1 MASPNAIVR
10 WLRRSSA
17 LFLVALVA
25 CGDGDGTTADTTV
38 ADDTATLS
46 DVDVAPDTV
55 DIVEVDDT
63 ADVSRD
69 VGPTA
74 FDVTVTVGGA
84 PLADAAVVFHD
95 AQGAVLSEAVTDA
108 SGVASG
114 MIPTDGMVTTLYER
128 YASERFLVTLTH
140 LDPLTGGAAVDYP
153 AGLARSVPVAPSTLT
168 VTAPALEEQA
178 LFRVGNFCEQV
189 YGWDPAALDALP
201 VFDGCVTAAGTQ
213 EVFAFAQSG
222 GLNPEPLAYQLVE
235 DVAGDATA
243 AQVASWRTDFSTL
256 AVEVTSAAPFD
267 DQVAVRVGVAPA
279 AAMPGASDQV
289 DLADTTLFDPV
300 GVRTASFPVPDG
312 MRGRLRLAV
321 IGRSRATASVG
332 ERSSARAELL
342 PAEEAAPSLRV
353 GGDES
358 DLLPLI
364 DALSGDFTTPARPA
378 VDWSASLT
386 ADWCAAEIAWQP
398 AAGGH
403 DQWLLVLP
411 SDATGRAQ
419 WPELPASQAALTPT
433 GARLQAMTC
442 RDWSTI
448 DGYRDYLARGP
459 VDYFSYGGVPS
470 PARATTRVSTASP
483 AE

>member
-1 MASPNAIVR
+1 MAAPNA
-10 WLRRSSA
+10 LLGSRSLASA
-17 LFLVALVA
+17 LFVGLVA

-46 DVDVAPDTV
+46 DADVAPAVFDIV
-55 DIVEVDDT
+55 DIDDT
-63 ADVSRD
+63 ADASHD

-74 FDVTVTVGGA
+74 FDVTVTVGGV
-84 PLADAAVVFHD
+84 PLADASVIFHD
-95 AQGAVLSEAVTDA
+95 ALGAVLSEAVTDA

-114 MIPTDGMVTTLYER
+114 MIPTDGMVTTVYER
-128 YASERFLVTLTH
+128 FESERFLVTLTH
-140 LDPLTGGAAVDYP
+140 LDPLTGGAAVDYL
-153 AGLARSVPVAPSTLT
+153 AALARSVPVAPSTLT

-178 LFRVGNFCEQV
+178 NFRVGNFCEHV
-189 YGWDPAALDALP
+189 SGWDPVALGALQ
-201 VFDGCVTAAGTQ
+201 VFEGCVTAAGTQ

-222 GLNPEPLAYQLVE
+222 GLHPEPLAYQLVE
-235 DVAGDATA
+235 DIAGDATA

-267 DQVAVRVGVAPA
+267 DQVAVWVSVAPA
-279 AAMPGASDQV
+279 AAMPGATDQV
-289 DLADTTLFDPV
+289 DLANTTFFDPV

-312 MRGRLRLAV
+312 ARGRLRLTV
-321 IGRSRATASVG
+321 IGRSRGTASVG
-332 ERSSARAELL
+332 ERSSRRAALV
-342 PAEEAAPSLRV
+342 PAEEAAPSFRV

-378 VDWSASLT
+378 IDWSASLA

-398 AAGGH
+398 AANVY

-411 SDATGRAQ
+411 SDATGRAR

-433 GARLQAMTC
+433 GAWLQPMTC
-442 RDWSTI
+442 SDWSTI
-448 DGYRDYLARGP
+448 DGYRDYLTRGP
-459 VDYFSYGGVPS
+459 VGYFNYGGYLAPS
-470 PARATTRVSTASP
+470 RATTRVSTASP
-483 AE
+483 R